1 MSGPLLEEQFDKV
14 IKSFNRK
21 DKPSKNSAEKRDLT
35 TSESSNKK
43 LKVELTNNQD
53 FLLKIENSPT
63 IERFTEEYF
72 KKGIPLIIEGQMN
85 HWPATKKWR
94 QDLKK

>member
-21 DKPSKNSAEKRDLT
+21 DKPSIPNLAEKRDLI

-94 QDLKK
+94 QDF